1 MKYAVSYLLIFTL
14 LLGMGAC
21 GDNNKPSGNNFD
33 RRGMLTHFAEQII
46 VPAYTDAREQATLME
61 QEWQLFEADPTELRL
76 WNVQQRWFTAYSA
89 FLKVSAFNFGPA
101 AESGLN
107 KSLAEELATFPVSST
122 KIENYISAND
132 TTFNNFDRDTRGFM
146 ALDYLWFKADAATL
160 TAELRDNPNRR
171 LYVSA
176 VLRHLRESLQTVLN
190 RYTLYRQEFPNNN
203 GTDAGSSTSALY
215 NEFVKSF
222 EVAKNFKV
230 GLPAGKRP
238 GQTQAEPQKVEGY
251 YSARSLEL
259 LRIHLFVLQDIY
271 YGRAPGNDGVGFK
284 EYLDAV
290 AGGPDLVSATEGQW
304 AQVKIALNALPTD
317 RPLSQLIAENDSR
330 VDALH
335 TELQKM
341 TRFWKSDM
349 SSLLGIAITYSS
361 GDGD

>member
-1 MKYAVSYLLIFTL
+1 MKYAVYHLLIFAL
-14 LLGMGAC
+14 LLSIGAC
-21 GDNNKPSGNNFD
+21 GDKNKPSGNNFD
-33 RRGMLTHFAEQII
+33 RRAMLTHYAEKMI
-46 VPAYTDAREQATLME
+46 VPAYSDAREQVALLE
-61 QEWQLFEADPTELRL
+61 QEWQLFEVDPTELRL

-101 AESGLN
+101 AEAGLK

-132 TTFNNFDRDTRGFM
+132 TTFNNFDRDTRGFL
-146 ALDYLWFKADAATL
+146 ALDYLWFRADAATL
-160 TAELRDNPNRR
+160 VAELRDDANRR

-176 VLRHLRESLQTVLN
+176 VLRHLRESLQSVVSA
-190 RYTLYRQEFPNNN
+190 YTLYQYEFPNNN

-230 GLPAGKRP
+230 GLPAGKRS
-238 GQTQAEPQKVEGY
+238 GQTQAEPQKVEAY

-259 LRIHLFVLQDIY
+259 LKIHLFVLEDIY

-304 AQVKIALNALPTD
+304 AQVKAILATIPTD
-317 RPLSQLIAENDSR
+317 RSFAQLIVENDSR